1 MARPRSPALAL
12 MSCQGR
18 VRGLVVLWMV
28 QVDGQPRYRD
38 WQIEVSSSA
47 PCVRP
52 DLGRTSTCNA
62 HIPVALDLD
71 GPQSMRYYRVQL
83 TVGSFN
89 VALLHQR
96 HRYNS
101 KFLIPTGQT
110 RDAPQHCEGKKAC
123 MCSRREVLE
132 EPEGYADCGGAE
144 NAVDQHIETASY
156 WLDARW
162 LYAELFLLWFPC
174 QAPAYAIK

>member
-1 MARPRSPALAL
+1 MCEAVDSV
-12 MSCQGR
+12 SCG
-18 VRGLVVLWMV
+18 
-28 QVDGQPRYRD
+28 D
-38 WQIEVSSSA
+38 
-47 PCVRP
+47 
-52 DLGRTSTCNA
+52 STGVN
-62 HIPVALDLD
+62 
-71 GPQSMRYYRVQL
+71 RL

-96 HRYNS
+96 HKYNS

-123 MCSRREVLE
+123 MCRRREVLE

-162 LYAELFLLWFPC
+162 LYAELFLLWFLC

>member
-1 MARPRSPALAL
+1 MNR
-12 MSCQGR
+12 
-18 VRGLVVLWMV
+18 
-28 QVDGQPRYRD
+28 
-38 WQIEVSSSA
+38 
-47 PCVRP
+47 
-52 DLGRTSTCNA
+52 
-62 HIPVALDLD
+62 
-71 GPQSMRYYRVQL
+71 L

-96 HRYNS
+96 HKYNS

-123 MCSRREVLE
+123 MCRRREVLE

-162 LYAELFLLWFPC
+162 LYAELFLLWFLC